1 MSGCGRNF
9 CPRACLRSVI
19 GEIEEWNKRNE
30 TIKGGKTESGFPAF
44 MCMILSYTNLR
55 KAVDGI
61 GVLSSQFP
69 VFVIETLGMVSN
81 KEYVE

>member
-19 GEIEEWNKRNE
+19 GEIEEWNKRNG

-44 MCMILSYTNLR
+44 MYDFILYES
-55 KAVDGI
+55 
-61 GVLSSQFP
+61 
-69 VFVIETLGMVSN
+69 
-81 KEYVE
+81 